1 MNTPIDVLTD
11 CGYVKRWSMVGT
23 SKESTVASHSFD
35 VAMIAMDIRR
45 RMFNTIDFSEKDVCY
60 FALIHDVKE
69 SYTGDIPTP
78 TKTGMKKAGFD
89 PDNYDDDQIGE
100 DPAPAK
106 IQAIIK
112 AADLISNYIFIST
125 HGIGTRARVAVA
137 EVGGRLRAYLDAAPQ
152 DLRDAAAATMTYI
165 IERGSDAVEERE
177 RLKKDRETSYR
188 FGPGFKLAFILDRE
202 S

>member
-23 SKESTVASHSFD
+23 DKESTVASHSFD
-35 VAMIAMDIRR
+35 VAMIAMDIRS
-45 RMFNTIDFSEKDVCY
+45 RMFNTADIGERDVCY

-78 TKTGMKKAGFD
+78 TKTGMKLAGFD
-89 PDNYDDDQIGE
+89 PDNYNDDQISE
-100 DPAPAK
+100 EPAPAK

-112 AADLISNYIFIST
+112 AADLISNYVFISA
-125 HGIGTRARVAVA
+125 HGIGTRARVAAA
-137 EVGGRLRAYLDAAPQ
+137 EVGGRLREYLDSASA
-152 DLRDAAAATMTYI
+152 DLRDAATDTMTYI
-165 IERGSDAVEERE
+165 IERGSDADEERK
-177 RLKKDRETSYR
+177 RLEEKRKTMHRV
-188 FGPGFKLAFILDRE
+188 GPGFKPSLVMDRK

>member
-11 CGYVKRWSMVGT
+11 CNYVKRWSMVGT
-23 SKESTVASHSFD
+23 DKESTVASHSFD
-35 VAMIAMDIRR
+35 VAIISMDIRS
-45 RMFNTIDFSEKDVCY
+45 RMFNVPGIDEKTVCY

-78 TKTGMKKAGFD
+78 TKKGMKIAGFD
-89 PDNYDDDQIGE
+89 PDHYSDDHIDE
-100 DPAPAK
+100 AVPTDK
-106 IQAIIK
+106 VQAIIK

-125 HGIGTRARVAVA
+125 HGIGTRARAA
-137 EVGGRLRAYLDAAPQ
+137 ADEVGGRLREYLDAASE
-152 DLRDAAAATMTYI
+152 DLRTAATATMTYI

-177 RLKKDRETSYR
+177 RLKAKRETMHR
-188 FGPGFKLAFILDRE
+188 VGPGFKLTSILDRK